1 MAKGAIAKSEIT
13 NKILEAFEGSF
24 TYNEGKE
31 IRIPF
36 VENGE
41 VVQIKVTLTA
51 AKVAVSAGSDTAIP
65 GSAAETAKTEGV
77 KEITTEEKN
86 EVNNLISALG
96 L

>member
-13 NKILEAFEGSF
+13 KKILETFDGSF

-31 IRIPF
+31 IRIPIM
-36 VENGE
+36 ENGE
-41 VVQIKVTLTA
+41 IVQIKVTLTA

-65 GSAAETAKTEGV
+65 GSAPEVEKSEGV
-77 KEITTEEKN
+77 KEITADEKS